1 MFKYFIGE
9 CRIKVEDQSIGELII
24 KIKWINQAI
33 KINHSNQIET
43 KLITIKWTSS
53 KDIINEQLIIND
65 KKWTPLK

>member
-9 CRIKVEDQSIGELII
+9 CRIKVEDQSFGELII
-24 KIKWINQAI
+24 KIKRINKTI

-43 KLITIKWTSS
+43 TLITIKWTSS

-65 KKWTPLK
+65 KEWTPLK